1 MRALRAAVG
10 SLYETAVKSLAGG
23 AGTKGALG
31 LLLPAENAEAQW
43 RQAIEAIVAQASRS
57 VQEEFEL
64 ARQRQGVATA
74 GLAAV
79 AGMAVALALWMSAGL
94 GRGIARPIRRAVLVA
109 EAIAEGRLD
118 EPVRPAGSDEFA
130 RLAAAMATMLG
141 GLKETVLALG
151 RSAGSVHGAGEEI
164 RSGSQD
170 LSQRTERAAARLAA
184 TASAVRGVA
193 AALREDAGAARQ
205 AGVLAS
211 QAQRD
216 AQQGREAVLRLVTE
230 MRSIE
235 AAARRIT
242 DIVST
247 IDVIALQTH
256 LLPLNAAVEASRAGE
271 HGRGFSVVA
280 AEVRELARRAG
291 DAAGQIRS
299 LSAKTTACIE
309 RGGDSTAG
317 ANAAVNELFRT
328 AHALADTVEDIS
340 TRAALQSELLVGID
354 DAMLKLDTSTQHDAA
369 LVEQP
374 SVAATALSHRAGDMQ
389 GVLARFGVGGE
400 DSGSRLPARL
410 AQFDTAGAT

>member
-64 ARQRQGVATA
+64 ARQRQGVAIA

-118 EPVRPAGSDEFA
+118 ESVRPAGSDEFA
-130 RLAAAMATMLG
+130 RLAAAMATMQG
-141 GLKETVLALG
+141 RLKETVLALG

-317 ANAAVNELFRT
+317 ANAAVNANNLPWPLRPCRSEPVTCRACSPVSASAGRT
-328 AHALADTVEDIS
+328 VVPVCPPAWPSLTRRERHEPGGKDPTAGGLPALARPQARMRGGDRHCRHSRSS
-340 TRAALQSELLVGID
+340 TR
-354 DAMLKLDTSTQHDAA
+354 
-369 LVEQP
+369 
-374 SVAATALSHRAGDMQ
+374 
-389 GVLARFGVGGE
+389 
-400 DSGSRLPARL
+400 
-410 AQFDTAGAT
+410 